1 MEKTLLGPSDLE
13 VTKIGLGAWQFGEPT
28 WGWGTTH
35 SEKEAI
41 EIIHQALDLGINWI
55 DTAEVYGNGIS
66 EEVVAKALKHRR
78 KEVVIA
84 TKVSGAHL
92 RPVDIQKAL
101 EGSLKRLKT
110 DYIDLYQI
118 HWPHYYVP
126 LQDTMA
132 TLSKRVDAG
141 QIRYVGVSNFPVSL
155 LKEASKAFAPKKI
168 ITNQVRYNLLQRE
181 IEKEVL
187 PYCRRRGIHIIAYS
201 PLAQGVLTGKYHSH
215 QEIQKGPWG
224 SLRLFAHE
232 ENFQQAEG
240 VLEAIQKIA
249 QERGV
254 EPAQVALRWLIQKEG
269 VVAIP
274 GAKSIQQLIINA
286 GASGWSLSREEMK
299 MLDISSAHLSL
310 TAYELSED

>member
-1 MEKTLLGPSDLE
+1 MEKALLGESDLE
-13 VTKIGLGAWQFGEPT
+13 VTKIGLGAWQFGEPA

-41 EIIHQALDLGINWI
+41 EIIHQALALGINWI

-101 EGSLKRLKT
+101 EGSLRRLKT

-118 HWPHYYVP
+118 HWPSYYVP
-126 LQDTMA
+126 LRDTMA
-132 TLSKRVDAG
+132 TLSEWVNVG
-141 QIRYVGVSNFPVSL
+141 HIRYVGVSNFPVSL
-155 LKEASKAFAPKKI
+155 LKEAAEAFAPKKI
-168 ITNQVRYNLLQRE
+168 ITHQVRYNLLQRE
-181 IEKEVL
+181 IEREIL
-187 PYCRRRGIHIIAYS
+187 PYCRQTGIDIIAYS
-201 PLAQGVLTGKYHSH
+201 PLAQGVLTGKYDSH
-215 QEIQKGPWG
+215 LKIQKGPWG

-232 ENFQQAEG
+232 ENFHQAKS
-240 VLEAIQKIA
+240 VLEVMQKIA
-249 QERGV
+249 TERGV
-254 EPAQVALRWLIQKEG
+254 EASQVALRWLIQKEG

-274 GAKSIQQLIINA
+274 GAKSIQQLITNV
-286 GASGWSLSREEMK
+286 GAFGWSLSREEMEW
-299 MLDISSAHLSL
+299 LDTASAHLSVS
-310 TAYELSED
+310 AYSTGED